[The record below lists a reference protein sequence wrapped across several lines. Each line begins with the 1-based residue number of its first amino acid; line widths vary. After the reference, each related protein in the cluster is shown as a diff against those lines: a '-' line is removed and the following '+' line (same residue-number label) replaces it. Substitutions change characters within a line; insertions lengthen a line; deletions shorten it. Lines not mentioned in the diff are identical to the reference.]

1 MNNTEI
7 EKKFLIKKL
16 PENLESYKYH
26 IIEQGY
32 LSTEPVIRVRRSDD
46 EYYMTYKGSG
56 MLQRTE
62 YNLPLTEESYNHLIK
77 KADGNIISKKRYLIP
92 IENTSLTIELDVFS
106 EPFAPLVMAEVE
118 FESLEDAENFSLPDW
133 FDKEVTNDKRY
144 HNSNMT
150 KMDIKKWEY

>member
-46 EYYMTYKGSG
+46 EYYMTYKGKG
-56 MLQRTE
+56 LEVREE
-62 YNLPLTEESYNHLIK
+62 YNLPLNEESYENLSPKCIGHVIK
-77 KADGNIISKKRYLIP
+77 KDRYIIP
-92 IENTSLTIELDVFS
+92 IENDLKIELDVF
-106 EPFAPLVMAEVE
+106 EYPEGLVMAEVE
-118 FESLEDAENFSLPDW
+118 FPSVEMANAFIAPEWFAE
-133 FDKEVTNDKRY
+133 EVTNDPKY
-144 HNSNMT
+144 HNVNM
-150 KMDIKKWEY
+150 I